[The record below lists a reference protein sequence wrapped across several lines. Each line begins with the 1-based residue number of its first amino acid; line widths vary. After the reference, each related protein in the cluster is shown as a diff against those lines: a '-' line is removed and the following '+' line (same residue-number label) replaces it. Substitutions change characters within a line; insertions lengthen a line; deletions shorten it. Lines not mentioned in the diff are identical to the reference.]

1 MQGKKL
7 NWIFIK
13 LFRPADSAYF
23 IIIWRISNFTY
34 FELYEKV
41 TADVHEAE
49 VVDSKGCSSL
59 IPDVPAP
66 CSTTCEVKEEAVEQ
80 PQDQVQENEPEL
92 PTRPSRVSFTQGE
105 KSEGESLFM
114 SHLIEVVWFG
124 CCWY

>member
-1 MQGKKL
+1 MHLPHTGL
-7 NWIFIK
+7 N
-13 LFRPADSAYF
+13 
-23 IIIWRISNFTY
+23 ISFFVLKSR
-34 FELYEKV
+34 FEQFEKV

-66 CSTTCEVKEEAVEQ
+66 CSTTCEVKEEAVDQ
-80 PQDQVQENEPEL
+80 PQVQVEEPEL

-105 KSEGESLFM
+105 KSEGESLIM
-114 SHLIEVVWFG
+114 SHLIEFAWFG

>member
-1 MQGKKL
+1 MPETGHYNFCDNFRTLSVFWTFHITVVITQCDVKL
-7 NWIFIK
+7 NK
-13 LFRPADSAYF
+13 CYF
-23 IIIWRISNFTY
+23 YARSLICL
-34 FELYEKV
+34 FELFKKV

-80 PQDQVQENEPEL
+80 PQDQVEEKEPEL

-105 KSEGESLFM
+105 KNEGES
-114 SHLIEVVWFG
+114 
-124 CCWY
+124 

>member
-1 MQGKKL
+1 MGYQHL
-7 NWIFIK
+7 STN
-13 LFRPADSAYF
+13 PATQKSRVF
-23 IIIWRISNFTY
+23 IIDNVVFTY

-80 PQDQVQENEPEL
+80 PQDQVEENEPEL

-105 KSEGESLFM
+105 KSEGES
-114 SHLIEVVWFG
+114 
-124 CCWY
+124 